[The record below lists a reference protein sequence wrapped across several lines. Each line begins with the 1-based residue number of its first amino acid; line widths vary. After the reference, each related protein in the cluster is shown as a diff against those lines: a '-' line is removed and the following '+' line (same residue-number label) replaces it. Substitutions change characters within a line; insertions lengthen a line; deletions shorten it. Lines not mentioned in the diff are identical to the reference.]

1 VAAKRAE
8 EVVARGRGAAR
19 VNAIAPSGTVAVTQK
34 VRDLAARGVTVI
46 NMGGGDPDFGT
57 PGHIVEAAIRSLHG
71 GATHYV
77 NSLGIEPLREAIAAK
92 LERENGVRISPGD
105 GVIVTPGAK
114 YAILLA
120 LLGHL
125 DPGDEVLVQDPAW
138 VSYSAMI
145 RLAEGV
151 AVPVPTLPGDG
162 FRLRAD
168 ALRRTASPRTRAI
181 IVNHP
186 VNPTG
191 HVLDAG
197 EVEAIAGLA
206 FERDLL
212 VISDEIYERILFPGA
227 PHRSLGARPD
237 LADRTLT
244 VNGFSKTYAMT
255 GWRLGYVAGPA
266 ALVRPLRKVQEH
278 SIYCVAPFI
287 QAAGVAALTGPQE
300 CVAAMQAEYLRR
312 RDAFLRSVGD
322 VPGVHVTAPEGAF
335 YMFPRFDVPGVPA
348 ARLAELLLDV
358 GGIAATAGTEFGAC
372 GEAHLRFT
380 LRVPPETMPA
390 VAAGIAKALAAIPSA
405 RE

>member
-1 VAAKRAE
+1 MTTRPKDIAAKL
-8 EVVARGRGAAR
+8 GGAAR
-19 VNAIAPSGTVAVTQK
+19 VQAIAPSGTVAVSQK
-34 VRDLAARGVTVI
+34 VRDLAAKGVTVI
-46 NMGGGDPDFGT
+46 NMGGGDPDFAT
-57 PGHIVEAAIRSLHG
+57 PEHIVEAAVRSLRG

-77 NSLGIEPLREAIAAK
+77 NSLGIERLREAIAAK
-92 LERENGVRISPGD
+92 LERENGVRVSPGD

-114 YAILLA
+114 FAILLA

-151 AVPVPTLPGDG
+151 AVPIPTLPEDG
-162 FRLRAD
+162 FRLRAE
-168 ALRRTASPRTRAI
+168 ALRRAVSPRTRAI

-197 EVEAIAGLA
+197 EIEAIAGLA
-206 FERDLL
+206 NEWDLL
-212 VISDEIYERILFPGA
+212 VISDEIYERILFPGTT
-227 PHRSLGARPD
+227 HESLGARPD

-266 ALVRPLRKVQEH
+266 GLVRPLRKAQEH
-278 SIYCVAPFI
+278 SIYCVSPFI
-287 QAAGVAALTGPQE
+287 QEAGVAALTGPQD
-300 CVAAMQAEYLRR
+300 CVSAMQGEYLKR
-312 RDAFLRSVGD
+312 RDAFVRVVGD
-322 VPGVHVTAPEGAF
+322 VPGVRVTPAEGAF
-335 YMFPRFDVPGVPA
+335 YMFPRLDVPGLPA

-390 VAAGIAKALAAIPSA
+390 VAAGIAKTLAFASSGRA
-405 RE
+405 